1 MKKIYNIGKYTYI
14 VQEIKGGYSI
24 IENDYSMLET
34 LKQKRNEKNK
44 ELKKQEEILLKSKEM
59 KEKLYRIEVKASVLK
74 ELETRIE
81 EKKKIIETKIKMLEP
96 NDKESL
102 EKIKLYIGYSKR
114 ISTLVIDNYND
125 EIYNEEK
132 LKVILDELL
141 SDMAMFNVNGVVV
154 IGKMN
159 IKVSIA
165 YNIYSIIFELIEKL
179 RDINMLIY
187 IYETEE
193 GIELKFAMNKL
204 CEKLVENIAKEKII
218 KVEERK
224 TEDGTDINI
233 LIQC

>member
-59 KEKLYRIEVKASVLK
+59 KEKLYRIEIKARVLK

-96 NDKESL
+96 NDKEGL

-125 EIYNEEK
+125 EIYTEEK

-165 YNIYSIIFELIEKL
+165 YNIYSIIFELVEKL
-179 RDINMLIY
+179 RDTNMLIY

-193 GIELKFAMNKL
+193 GIEIKFAMNKI
-204 CEKLVENIAKEKII
+204 CEKLLENIAKEKII
-218 KVEERK
+218 KAEERK